1 MKKHKRKTY
10 ILTWRRDR
18 FSERQW
24 LIVLS
29 FVIGILSG
37 AAAVILKNTVHYTHE
52 FVTTQFDVSRVNLL
66 YLATPMLGIIL
77 TVLYVKFFVKDNIG
91 HGVSKILYAI
101 SRGRGKLKP
110 HNTYSSMI
118 ASTLTVGFGGSVGL
132 EAPIVL
138 TGSAIGSN
146 IGSFFRMSQRS
157 IILLIGC
164 GAAGAVA
171 GIFKAPIAGVLF
183 ALEILMLDLT
193 MTALIPLL
201 IAAVTAAV
209 LDYFFM
215 GENVL
220 FSFGEVQPFL
230 LNEIPWF
237 IVLGVFTGLVSL
249 YFTRANIKIES
260 WFSGIKEDYKKF
272 LVGGVALSVMIFLFP
287 PLFGEGYGALK
298 TILAGN
304 GEELANNS
312 LFFPLKDSFWL
323 FLGFLGLI
331 LTFKVAA
338 MAVTTGSGGVGG
350 IFAPSLFMGG
360 VSGFFVGRALN
371 RLTFIDISESN
382 FALAGMAG
390 VMAGVM
396 HAPLTAIFLIA
407 EITGGYGLFIPL
419 IITATTSY
427 IVIMY
432 FEPHSIYTKRLAKR
446 GELVTHHKDKSALAM
461 LRIDKL
467 IETNF
472 QTINLDANLGELV
485 KVIEQSERNV
495 FPVVDED
502 NNFYGVVWLNYVRDI
517 IFKPEKYETT
527 MVRDLLYMPDVP
539 VDINETME
547 EVAMKFQNCGHY
559 NLPVLENGKY
569 RGFVSRANVFSSYRQ
584 IIHEFSEE

>member
-1 MKKHKRKTY
+1 MKKHKLKTY
-10 ILTWRRDR
+10 ILTWRRNR
-18 FSERQW
+18 FSDRQW
-24 LIVLS
+24 IIVLS

-37 AAAVILKNTVHYTHE
+37 AAAVILKNTVHFTQD
-52 FVTTQFDVSRVNLL
+52 FVTSQFDVSRVNLF
-66 YLATPMLGIIL
+66 YLATPILGIIL
-77 TVLYVKFFVKDNIG
+77 TVLYVKYFVKESIG

-101 SRGRGKLKP
+101 SRGRGELKP
-110 HNTYSSMI
+110 HNTFSSMI

-146 IGSFFRMSQRS
+146 IGRYFRMSQRNL
-157 IILLIGC
+157 ILLIGC

-171 GIFKAPIAGVLF
+171 GIFKAPIAGVVF

-215 GENVL
+215 GKAVE
-220 FSFGEVQPFL
+220 FAYEVVAPFYL
-230 LNEIPWF
+230 KEIPWF
-237 IVLGVFTGLVSL
+237 IFLGVFTGLVSL
-249 YFTRANIKIES
+249 YFTRTNVMIES
-260 WFSGIKEDYKKF
+260 WFSGIKQGYKKF
-272 LVGGVALSVMIFLFP
+272 LIGGLALGTLIFLFP

-304 GEELANNS
+304 GEYLANNS
-312 LFFPLKDSFWL
+312 LFFPLKNNHWL
-323 FLGFLGLI
+323 FLGFLALI
-331 LTFKVAA
+331 LVFKVIA
-338 MAVTTGSGGVGG
+338 MSVTTGSGGIGG

-360 VSGFFVGRALN
+360 VSGFFVGRLLN
-371 RLTFIDISESN
+371 TFNFINVSESN

-407 EITGGYGLFIPL
+407 EITGGYALFLPL
-419 IITATTSY
+419 IITATISY
-427 IVIMY
+427 MVIMV
-432 FEPHSIYTKRLAKR
+432 FEPHSLYTKRLAKR
-446 GELVTHHKDKSALAM
+446 GELVTHDKDKSALAM
-461 LRIDKL
+461 LKIDKL

-472 QTINLDANLGELV
+472 QTISPDATLGDLV
-485 KVIEQSERNV
+485 KVIEKSERNV
-495 FPVVDED
+495 FPVVDKE
-502 NNFYGVVWLNYVRDI
+502 NNFHGLIWLNYIRDI

-527 MVRDLLYMPDVP
+527 FVKDLMYMPDLP
-539 VDINETME
+539 VDIHETME
-547 EVAMKFQNCGHY
+547 EVAQKFQNCGHY
-559 NLPVLENGKY
+559 NLPVLDQNKY
-569 RGFVSRANVFSSYRQ
+569 LGFVSRANVFSSYRQ